1 MVVAKVKSQMAAR
14 GARTIRGLGRVFK
27 CIDDSGNRKV
37 DAQEFFVGLNE
48 CGCNL
53 TKEETDALLAH
64 YDTDKDGNVNFDE
77 FLVMMRGS
85 LNATRQAVVDA
96 AFCKFD
102 ADGSGCVTA
111 SYLRVCY
118 SCNSHPKVIS
128 GEITEDEAFLEFLA
142 NFGDKNNDGK
152 ITTTEWNDYYAA
164 VSSSIDNDDHFVMLM
179 TNAWKL

>member
-1 MVVAKVKSQMAAR
+1 MASR
-14 GARTIRGLGRVFK
+14 GARTIRGLGRMFRT
-27 CIDDSGNRKV
+27 IDDSGNRKV

-53 TKEETDALLAH
+53 TKQETDLLLAA

-77 FLVMMRGS
+77 FLVMMRGTMS
-85 LNATRQAVVDA
+85 EHRQVCVNA
-96 AFCKFD
+96 AFSKFD

-111 SYLRVCY
+111 ADLRVCY
-118 SCNSHPKVIS
+118 SCNAHPKVIS

-152 ITTTEWNDYYAA
+152 ITTTEWNDYYSA
-164 VSSSIDNDDHFVMLM
+164 VSSSIDSDDHFVMLM
-179 TNAWKL
+179 TQAWKL